1 MPLSDLHKKK
11 RVKNFAILAAIVVWC
26 GLMFYVALIK
36 SGA

>member
-11 RVKNFAILAAIVVWC
+11 RVKNFTILLAIVIWC
-26 GLMFYVALIK
+26 ALMFYVALIK